1 MKARGPETMS
11 AMSPARCAARP
22 SPTLHSPYRR
32 SAEPSALRTSAR
44 LGAERHHSGVDGH
57 PTCSVPSARI
67 LFKQPNR
74 GKKEEEKKTVFHC
87 DETVGQRDS
96 RVINKRGQPA
106 GRAEICSTERDFSH
120 VLPFSANG
128 GTKACTKAGT
138 VKKI

>member
-11 AMSPARCAARP
+11 AMSSARCAARP
-22 SPTLHSPYRR
+22 SPTL
-32 SAEPSALRTSAR
+32 EPSALRTSAR

-57 PTCSVPSARI
+57 PTCVHTHTYDCERVPFQAPGFFLNSQIEERKKKKKNSVAR
-67 LFKQPNR
+67 L
-74 GKKEEEKKTVFHC
+74 HC
-87 DETVGQRDS
+87 EETVGQCDS

-128 GTKACTKAGT
+128 GTTASEQAL
-138 VKKI
+138 

>member
-22 SPTLHSPYRR
+22 SPTLRSPYRR

-74 GKKEEEKKTVFHC
+74 GKKEKKKNSVARLHC
-87 DETVGQRDS
+87 DETVGQCDS

-128 GTKACTKAGT
+128 GTKASEQAL
-138 VKKI
+138 